1 MGFFSRLATFFRIRA
16 NAALDKAEDP
26 GQVLDYSYSKQ
37 LEQLQQ
43 LRRSIADVVTN
54 EKRLEMQQSQLIEKI
69 NRLDQQAMQ
78 ALQANREDLARM
90 ALQRK
95 ETLLVQINS
104 YEQQLAQ
111 LKAQEEKLIN
121 MERTISARV
130 EAFRTQKE
138 MVKAQYGAAQ
148 AQVKINETITGI
160 SEEMTEMNLAM
171 QRAQDKVLSMQARAN
186 AMEAL
191 IEQGTL
197 GEQGMLGPG
206 SGDTLDRELQ
216 KISTEQNVEAQLQ
229 AMKRQLQIGG
239 PDAQQRQIEGPTS
252 KQFEATSLSF
262 SPFLSWPYRTTL
274 ALDGA
279 QYQYMP
285 PEPHLREQKPQF
297 RHARSEVLAG
307 RCKYYNYHW
316 LLACAAYGA
325 ALEPG

>member
-43 LRRSIADVVTN
+43 IRRSVADVVTN

-130 EAFRTQKE
+130 EAFSTQK
-138 MVKAQYGAAQ
+138 
-148 AQVKINETITGI
+148 
-160 SEEMTEMNLAM
+160 
-171 QRAQDKVLSMQARAN
+171 
-186 AMEAL
+186 
-191 IEQGTL
+191 
-197 GEQGMLGPG
+197 
-206 SGDTLDRELQ
+206 
-216 KISTEQNVEAQLQ
+216 
-229 AMKRQLQIGG
+229 
-239 PDAQQRQIEGPTS
+239 
-252 KQFEATSLSF
+252 
-262 SPFLSWPYRTTL
+262 
-274 ALDGA
+274 
-279 QYQYMP
+279 
-285 PEPHLREQKPQF
+285 
-297 RHARSEVLAG
+297 
-307 RCKYYNYHW
+307 
-316 LLACAAYGA
+316 
-325 ALEPG
+325 

>member
-1 MGFFSRLATFFRIRA
+1 MGFFSRLANIFRIRA

-26 GQVLDYSYSKQ
+26 GQVMDYSYSKQ

-111 LKAQEEKLIN
+111 LKVQEEKLIN

-138 MVKAQYGAAQ
+138 MVKAQYSAAQ

-171 QRAQDKVLSMQARAN
+171 QRAQDKVLTMQSRAN

-191 IEQGTL
+191 IDQGTL
-197 GEQGMLGPG
+197 SEQAMLGPG
-206 SGDTLDRELQ
+206 SADTLDRELQ
-216 KISTEQNVEAQLQ
+216 KIATEQNVEAQLQ
-229 AMKRQLQIGG
+229 AMKQQLQLGG
-239 PDAQQRQIEGPTS
+239 PNAQQRQIGSRSSNDTS
-252 KQFEATSLSF
+252 
-262 SPFLSWPYRTTL
+262 
-274 ALDGA
+274 
-279 QYQYMP
+279 
-285 PEPHLREQKPQF
+285 EP
-297 RHARSEVLAG
+297 S
-307 RCKYYNYHW
+307 
-316 LLACAAYGA
+316 
-325 ALEPG
+325 

>member
-1 MGFFSRLATFFRIRA
+1 MGFFSRLATFFNIRA

-26 GQVLDYSYSKQ
+26 GQVMDYSYSKQ
-37 LEQLQQ
+37 VEQLQQ

-111 LKAQEEKLIN
+111 LKAQEEKLLT

-138 MVKAQYGAAQ
+138 MVKAQYSAAQ
-148 AQVKINETITGI
+148 AQVKINETVTGI

-171 QRAQDKVLSMQARAN
+171 QRAQDKVLTMQARAN
-186 AMEAL
+186 AMEEL
-191 IEQGTL
+191 IDQGTL
-197 GEQGMLGPG
+197 SEQGMLGAG
-206 SGDTLDRELQ
+206 SGDTLERELQ

-229 AMKRQLQIGG
+229 AMKQQLQLGG
-239 PDAQQRQIEGPTS
+239 PDAQQKEIEGPAS
-252 KQFEATSLSF
+252 
-262 SPFLSWPYRTTL
+262 
-274 ALDGA
+274 
-279 QYQYMP
+279 
-285 PEPHLREQKPQF
+285 
-297 RHARSEVLAG
+297 
-307 RCKYYNYHW
+307 
-316 LLACAAYGA
+316 
-325 ALEPG
+325 

>member
-1 MGFFSRLATFFRIRA
+1 MGFFSRLANIFRIRA
-16 NAALDKAEDP
+16 NAALDKAEEP
-26 GQVLDYSYSKQ
+26 GQVMDYSYSKQ
-37 LEQLQQ
+37 VEQLQQ

-54 EKRLEMQQSQLIEKI
+54 EKRLEMQQSQLIEKL
-69 NRLDQQAMQ
+69 NKLDQQALL

-138 MVKAQYGAAQ
+138 MVKAQYSAAQ

-171 QRAQDKVLSMQARAN
+171 QRAQDKVLTMQARAN

-191 IEQGTL
+191 IDQGAL
-197 GEQGMLGPG
+197 GEQGMLGAG

-229 AMKRQLQIGG
+229 AMKQRLQLSG
-239 PDAQQRQIEGPTS
+239 PNAQQKQIES
-252 KQFEATSLSF
+252 HSSHDASD
-262 SPFLSWPYRTTL
+262 TL
-274 ALDGA
+274 
-279 QYQYMP
+279 
-285 PEPHLREQKPQF
+285 
-297 RHARSEVLAG
+297 
-307 RCKYYNYHW
+307 
-316 LLACAAYGA
+316 
-325 ALEPG
+325 

>member
-1 MGFFSRLATFFRIRA
+1 MGFFSRLATFFNIRA

-26 GQVLDYSYSKQ
+26 GQVMDYSYSKQ
-37 LEQLQQ
+37 IEQLQQ

-69 NRLDQQAMQ
+69 SRLDQQAMQ

-111 LKAQEEKLIN
+111 LKAQEEKLLN

-138 MVKAQYGAAQ
+138 MVKAQYSAAQ
-148 AQVKINETITGI
+148 AQVKINETVTGI

-171 QRAQDKVLSMQARAN
+171 QRAQDKVLTMQARAN
-186 AMEAL
+186 AMEEL
-191 IEQGTL
+191 IDQGTL
-197 GEQGMLGPG
+197 SEQGMLGAG
-206 SGDTLDRELQ
+206 SGDTLERELQ

-229 AMKRQLQIGG
+229 AMKQQLQLGG
-239 PDAQQRQIEGPTS
+239 PNAQQKRLES
-252 KQFEATSLSF
+252 HSSNDASAS
-262 SPFLSWPYRTTL
+262 SY
-274 ALDGA
+274 A
-279 QYQYMP
+279 QD
-285 PEPHLREQKPQF
+285 E
-297 RHARSEVLAG
+297 
-307 RCKYYNYHW
+307 
-316 LLACAAYGA
+316 
-325 ALEPG
+325 

>member
-1 MGFFSRLATFFRIRA
+1 MGFFSRLATFFNIRA

-26 GQVLDYSYSKQ
+26 GQVMDYSYSKQ
-37 LEQLQQ
+37 IEQLQQ

-54 EKRLEMQQSQLIEKI
+54 EKRLEMQQSQLIEKT
-69 NRLDQQAMQ
+69 NKLDQQALQ

-95 ETLLVQINS
+95 ETLIVQIQS

-111 LKAQEEKLIN
+111 LKEQEERLLA

-138 MVKAQYGAAQ
+138 MVKAQYSAAQ

-171 QRAQDKVLSMQARAN
+171 QRAQDKVLTMQARAN

-191 IEQGTL
+191 IDQGAL
-197 GEQGMLGPG
+197 GEQGMLGAG

-216 KISTEQNVEAQLQ
+216 KMSTEQNVEAQLQ
-229 AMKRQLQIGG
+229 AMKQRMQLGG
-239 PDAQQRQIEGPTS
+239 PGAQQ
-252 KQFEATSLSF
+252 KQLESHSSNDAGASSF
-262 SPFLSWPYRTTL
+262 
-274 ALDGA
+274 A
-279 QYQYMP
+279 QD
-285 PEPHLREQKPQF
+285 E
-297 RHARSEVLAG
+297 
-307 RCKYYNYHW
+307 
-316 LLACAAYGA
+316 
-325 ALEPG
+325 

>member
-1 MGFFSRLATFFRIRA
+1 MGFFSRLATFFNIRA

-26 GQVLDYSYSKQ
+26 GQVMDYSYSKQ
-37 LEQLQQ
+37 VEQLQQ

-69 NRLDQQAMQ
+69 SRLDQQAMQ

-111 LKAQEEKLIN
+111 LKAQEEKLLN

-138 MVKAQYGAAQ
+138 MVKAQYSAAQ
-148 AQVKINETITGI
+148 AQVKINETVTGI

-171 QRAQDKVLSMQARAN
+171 QRAQDKVLTMQARAN
-186 AMEAL
+186 AMEEL
-191 IEQGTL
+191 IDQGTL
-197 GEQGMLGPG
+197 SEQGMLGAG
-206 SGDTLDRELQ
+206 SGDTLERELQ

-229 AMKRQLQIGG
+229 AMKQQLQLGG
-239 PDAQQRQIEGPTS
+239 PNAQQKEIEGPAS
-252 KQFEATSLSF
+252 
-262 SPFLSWPYRTTL
+262 
-274 ALDGA
+274 
-279 QYQYMP
+279 
-285 PEPHLREQKPQF
+285 
-297 RHARSEVLAG
+297 
-307 RCKYYNYHW
+307 
-316 LLACAAYGA
+316 
-325 ALEPG
+325 